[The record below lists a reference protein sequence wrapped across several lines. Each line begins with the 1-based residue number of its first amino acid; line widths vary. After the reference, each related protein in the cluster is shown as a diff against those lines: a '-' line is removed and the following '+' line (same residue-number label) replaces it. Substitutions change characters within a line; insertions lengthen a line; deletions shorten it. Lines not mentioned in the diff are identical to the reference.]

1 MYVFVVL
8 KVNSFLAN
16 LCSIP
21 PRKCNM
27 SLQQIPMVVLLQQS
41 VPPIYATCFSKKYS
55 MKLRSLSRT
64 WPNISKLEHTV
75 LILRPSMFIAAVV
88 KRLVPASLNAWSH
101 RTASVQKVQMAESDQ
116 NQKNLGTT
124 KKKQFSE
131 SLGWPPPSKES
142 RNIVYFCLFF
152 QGFYQVWGYFKE
164 TGMNHRQSCQSAFGN
179 AVKHLK
185 I

>member
-1 MYVFVVL
+1 MSYYCKLCKICVDQGKPSFEDAHMYVYIIYIYIWMYVFVVL

-75 LILRPSMFIAAVV
+75 LILKTQYVHSCSGETIGSCKLERMKPPNGQCTKGANGWKWPKPKKPWNDQTKTIF
-88 KRLVPASLNAWSH
+88 R
-101 RTASVQKVQMAESDQ
+101 ESW
-116 NQKNLGTT
+116 LA
-124 KKKQFSE
+124 
-131 SLGWPPPSKES
+131 PPLQ
-142 RNIVYFCLFF
+142 RV
-152 QGFYQVWGYFKE
+152 
-164 TGMNHRQSCQSAFGN
+164 
-179 AVKHLK
+179 
-185 I
+185 